1 MGINNTYTLLKQHKN
16 KKFNY
21 KARFSKENETNANL
35 ETVSNDNEFISKW
48 KRVRKKNVNRGGIVK
63 GISMRMLI
71 IILVL
76 LLIGMYILDF

>member
-1 MGINNTYTLLKQHKN
+1 MFKQNKH

-21 KARFSKENETNANL
+21 EPRLSKENVTDSELDDLSKRNKF
-35 ETVSNDNEFISKW
+35 VSKW
-48 KRVRKKNVNRGGIVK
+48 QRARKINSNRGGLIK
-63 GISMRMLI
+63 GISMRTLI

>member
-1 MGINNTYTLLKQHKN
+1 LLKQHKN

-21 KARFSKENETNANL
+21 KVRFSKENETNTNL
-35 ETVSNDNEFISKW
+35 ETVFSDNEFVSKW
-48 KRVRKKNVNRGGIVK
+48 KRVRKVNTNRGGIVK

-76 LLIGMYILDF
+76 LLIGMYILNF